1 MTSAF
6 TAGTPLALRREMAN
20 FDAAS
25 GAMWNFWSGD
35 EDIVSILSFGS
46 SESS

>member
-1 MTSAF
+1 MISAF

-25 GAMWNFWSGD
+25 DAMWSFRSGD
-35 EDIVSILSFGS
+35 EDIVNTSSFDS
-46 SESS
+46 FEPS